1 MENDVKQKS
10 FIGMAWV
17 GLEKCSTQVLRFGIG
32 IVLARLLTPNDYG
45 MVGMLA
51 VFIALSDLFV
61 DSGFGLA
68 LIQKKDR
75 TEEDYS
81 TVFFFNLAMSVLAY
95 GVLFSVAPL
104 IASFYKMPDLCNLCR
119 VMSLGL
125 PLGALCTIQRTRMTI
140 NLDFKSQTGISIT
153 SLVVSGLVGISM
165 AYRGWGVWA
174 LVWQGIAASVT
185 NVALLWGV
193 ARWYPRLAFSMNS
206 FKRFFSFGWKHLCT
220 CFISVVYDNVYTLVI
235 GKSFGAADLGHFTRA
250 NGYPALAANTVSDT
264 VLKVNFPI
272 LSQFQ
277 DDHVKLVSAYRKMLR
292 APMFLLI
299 PLLLGMA
306 VTARP
311 LIATMIGEKW
321 LPCVPYLQVMC
332 VAMIF
337 FPLSNV
343 NLNLLYVKGRTDIV
357 LKLDL
362 IKKPIAFALV
372 FCAIPFGIMG
382 MCLSKVIYNIIAFS
396 INCHY
401 TKKLLGYG
409 LLDQLKDISFLLV
422 NSMVMTGVVFLIMRL
437 FDANWIKLLAG
448 VSTGAAAYALLALL
462 TKDPSFMA
470 LVGRGSA

>member
-1 MENDVKQKS
+1 M
-10 FIGMAWV
+10 IWV
-17 GLEKCSTQVLRFGIG
+17 GFEKCSTHVLQFVIG
-32 IVLARLLTPNDYG
+32 IILARLLTPDDYG

-51 VFIALSDLFV
+51 VFIALSNLFV

-68 LIQKKDR
+68 LIQKKER

-95 GVLFSVAPL
+95 LILFLAAPL

-140 NLDFKSQTGISIT
+140 NLDFRSQTYVSIVALIASGI
-153 SLVVSGLVGISM
+153 VGITL

-174 LVWQGIAASVT
+174 LAWQGIASSLMSI
-185 NVALLWGV
+185 ALLWWL
-193 ARWYPRLAFSMNS
+193 AKWCPRMAFSVPS

-250 NGYPALAANTVSDT
+250 CGYPALAANTVSDT
-264 VLKVNFPI
+264 VLRVNFPI
-272 LSQFQ
+272 LAQFQ
-277 DDHVKLVSAYRKMLR
+277 DDHEKLVSVYRKMLR

-311 LIATMIGEKW
+311 LIVTMIGEKW
-321 LPCVPYLQVMC
+321 LPCVPYLQVVC

-337 FPLSNV
+337 YPLSNV

-362 IKKPIAFALV
+362 IKKPIAFAIV
-372 FCAIPFGIMG
+372 FCAIPFGILG
-382 MCLSKVIYNIIAFS
+382 MCFSKMIYNMIAFS
-396 INCHY
+396 INCYY

-409 LLDQLKDISFLLV
+409 LLDQLKGISFLLV
-422 NSMVMTGVVFLIMRL
+422 NSAVMVGVVFLVMRL
-437 FDANWIKLLAG
+437 FDANWMKLLVG
-448 VSTGAAAYALLALL
+448 VSAGAAAYALLALL

-470 LVGRGSA
+470 LVKRRNA

>member
-1 MENDVKQKS
+1 MNASVRSKS
-10 FIGMAWV
+10 IVGMLWV
-17 GLEKCSTQVLRFGIG
+17 ACEKCSTQVLRFGIG

-81 TVFFFNLAMSVLAY
+81 TVFFFNLAMSVVAY
-95 GVLFSVAPL
+95 LVLFAAAPM
-104 IASFYKMPDLCNLCR
+104 IASFYRMPDLCNLCR

-140 NLDFKSQTGISIT
+140 NLDFKSQTGISIA
-153 SLVVSGLVGISM
+153 SLLVSGLVGIGM
-165 AYRGWGVWA
+165 AYKGWGVWA

-185 NVALLWGV
+185 NIALLWGV
-193 ARWYPRLAFSMNS
+193 ARWCPQMAFSMS
-206 FKRFFSFGWKHLCT
+206 LFKRFFSFGWKHLCT

-250 NGYPALAANTVSDT
+250 YGYPTLAANTVSDT

-277 DDHVKLVSAYRKMLR
+277 DDHAKLVSVYRKMLR

-311 LIATMIGEKW
+311 LIVTMIGEKW

-337 FPLSNV
+337 YPLSNV

-362 IKKPIAFALV
+362 IKKPIAFAIV
-372 FCAIPFGIMG
+372 FCAIPFGILG
-382 MCLSKVIYNIIAFS
+382 MCFSKVIYSMIAFAF
-396 INCHY
+396 NCYY

-409 LLDQLKDISFLLV
+409 LLDQLKDIAFLLL
-422 NSMVMTGVVFLIMRL
+422 NSMVMVGVVFLVMRL
-437 FDANWIKLLAG
+437 FDANWMKLLVG
-448 VSTGAAAYALLALL
+448 VSAGIAVYVLMALL
-462 TKDPSFMA
+462 TKDQSFMA
-470 LVGRGSA
+470 LLELRK